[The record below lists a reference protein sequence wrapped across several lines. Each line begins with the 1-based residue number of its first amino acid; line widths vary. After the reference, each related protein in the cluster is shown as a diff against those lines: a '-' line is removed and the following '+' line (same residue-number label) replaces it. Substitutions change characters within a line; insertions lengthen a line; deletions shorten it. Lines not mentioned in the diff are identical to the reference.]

1 AESLVPEDREVPVD
15 AEVTFDEETQSWTAV
30 PGRPGQGVDPAEF
43 VETVSTQAPKLTDFS
58 VQQSF
63 EDIAPAIT
71 TEEAEDVVGTIASGL
86 EQPMSITGSEGETHE
101 VSSERRNAWLSVG
114 PDEAGQALEIS
125 VDEESVRDWVTE
137 RADQE
142 SV

>member
-1 AESLVPEDREVPVD
+1 
-15 AEVTFDEETQSWTAV
+15 
-30 PGRPGQGVDPAEF
+30 
-43 VETVSTQAPKLTDFS
+43 
-58 VQQSF
+58 
-63 EDIAPAIT
+63 
-71 TEEAEDVVGTIASGL
+71 
-86 EQPMSITGSEGETHE
+86 EGETHE

-142 SV
+142 SVEAEDGIEQVDDEGNVVKVIAEQQDGLEITNTDAVAEELIASLKGTSPLETAFETRTVE